1 VNTRRAALRIAL
13 IVASLVV
20 LLAVPTALAGKG
32 KPGGG
37 TGGTTGSPALT
48 GVVTGSSYRVTG
60 TGFQPGEILSL
71 MIGEANGCCIAL
83 TAVADGSGTFYYD
96 GLIWA
101 PGTYFVKANRLS
113 GRRPVTVAEWRYQ
126 AP

>member
-1 VNTRRAALRIAL
+1 MRQNAFRIAL
-13 IVASLVV
+13 IATFVV
-20 LLAVPTALAGKG
+20 ILALVPTALAGKG

-37 TGGTTGSPALT
+37 GGNSGTTGSPALT
-48 GVVTGSSYRVTG
+48 GVVTSSSFQVTG
-60 TGFQPGEILSL
+60 TGFMPGEILSL

-83 TAVADGSGTFYYD
+83 TAVADGSGTFVYE

-113 GRRPVTVAEWRYQ
+113 GRRPVTVAEWWYE